1 MHTGTLQETEGQK
14 ETLSVQLGHEH
25 FKPRKS
31 AEPKRNCHL
40 ATQKSWS
47 EQEVNRLRAEQ
58 TSRTPTKS
66 MSVLWSNQKAVSLF
80 FGTLSWF
87 GGTWILWRPLGSSR
101 KPRRQSR
108 GSQSPGQRGNTSSSV
123 TYFFVMVSSSSAFSS
138 LAGLSSSSYPGL
150 FRLEQVLSMIA
161 AGLWKN
167 VAEIPQV
174 GHMEKGMQRPKQFS
188 HESGKKV
195 REGRSWVRA
204 CNLFEA
210 KSIDLTSLLKADC
223 GETWKIWLT
232 VAWSHCS
239 QTGERPRNFSMSLL
253 CQNRLFSSLK

>member
-14 ETLSVQLGHEH
+14 ETLSVQLGNEH

-66 MSVLWSNQKAVSLF
+66 MSVLWNNQKAVSLF

-87 GGTWILWRPLGSSR
+87 GGTWILWRPPGSSR

-123 TYFFVMVSSSSAFSS
+123 TYFFVVVSSSSAFSS

-150 FRLEQVLSMIA
+150 FRLEQVSFDDCSWSVKKCC
-161 AGLWKN
+161 GNPPSGSHGK
-167 VAEIPQV
+167 
-174 GHMEKGMQRPKQFS
+174 GHATTKTSQ
-188 HESGKKV
+188 SGKKV